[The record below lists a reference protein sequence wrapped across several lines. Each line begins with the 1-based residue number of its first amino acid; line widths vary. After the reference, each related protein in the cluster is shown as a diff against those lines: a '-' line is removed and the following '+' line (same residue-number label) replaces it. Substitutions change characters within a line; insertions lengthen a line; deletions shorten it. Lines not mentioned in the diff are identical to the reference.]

1 MQGRV
6 APTVAAHVCTLVI
19 MLQLLRVSL
28 NVTLPLYD
36 HLKQIQGVGMGVGPS
51 LKLVC
56 LLYSM
61 QGFPLLE
68 IKSVT
73 VRYLQAYL
81 VTVIILDITV
91 RKSR

>member
-1 MQGRV
+1 MVVIVQTHFEDAERIGDAVGVTPIDWCV
-6 APTVAAHVCTLVI
+6 ASGPPFDTL
-19 MLQLLRVSL
+19 
-28 NVTLPLYD
+28 Y
-36 HLKQIQGVGMGVGPS
+36 
-51 LKLVC
+51 
-56 LLYSM
+56 
-61 QGFPLLE
+61 QGFLLLE